1 VGALIMVNQLFYG
14 DNLEVLRKHIK
25 DETIDL
31 CYIDP
36 PFNSKRNYNQIYNN
50 VGKEDKAQAQ
60 AFIDTWTWDD
70 QANQG
75 LAEIQ
80 ENYLGHFTSQSIDLI
95 SGFTKVLGKGSL
107 LAYLV
112 SMTLRVAEIHRVLK
126 PTGSFYLHCDPTASH
141 YLKIIIDAIFCSQ
154 GGDFKNEITWKR
166 TSGHSDSGKYGS
178 VHDVIFYYTKSLKI
192 TWNQVYQKYEQNYI
206 DKYYRYQDDDG
217 RKWMSDNLSAAGLA
231 GGGYQYEWNGVTKLW
246 RCPKTTMEKLDAAG
260 KIYYTKNR
268 IARIKRY
275 LDESKGLP
283 VQDAWNDI
291 EALRSWHKELL
302 GYPTQKPES
311 LLERIIQ
318 ASSNEGDIILDAY
331 CGCGTTVAVSQ
342 KLNRQWI
349 GIDIT
354 YQSISLIL
362 KRLEDTFGKAVLE
375 TINISGIPKD
385 MKSAEA
391 LALKKDDRTRKE
403 FEKWAVLTYSNNRA
417 TINQKKGADKGIDG
431 IAYFTGDK
439 DEPEKI
445 ILQVKSG
452 NVKSGDIRDLQGT
465 ITLEKAELGVFI
477 TLKPPTKDMI
487 KTAKEAGIYKSRYM
501 SQPVDKIQIVTVQ
514 EIIEGQKRLDTRLSL
529 EVLKSAEKQREIKQT
544 QLDLFAD

>member
-1 VGALIMVNQLFYG
+1 M
-14 DNLEVLRKHIK
+14 
-25 DETIDL
+25 
-31 CYIDP
+31 
-36 PFNSKRNYNQIYNN
+36 
-50 VGKEDKAQAQ
+50 
-60 AFIDTWTWDD
+60 
-70 QANQG
+70 G
-75 LAEIQ
+75 LKQ
-80 ENYLGHFTSQSIDLI
+80 
-95 SGFTKVLGKGSL
+95 
-107 LAYLV
+107 
-112 SMTLRVAEIHRVLK
+112 
-126 PTGSFYLHCDPTASH
+126 YLH
-141 YLKIIIDAIFCSQ
+141 
-154 GGDFKNEITWKR
+154 E
-166 TSGHSDSGKYGS
+166 
-178 VHDVIFYYTKSLKI
+178 TKSPVL
-192 TWNQVYQKYEQNYI
+192 
-206 DKYYRYQDDDG
+206 QDIWTDILF
-217 RKWMSDNLSAAGLA
+217 SPT
-231 GGGYQYEWNGVTKLW
+231 TKE
-246 RCPKTTMEKLDAAG
+246 R
-260 KIYYTKNR
+260 
-268 IARIKRY
+268 
-275 LDESKGLP
+275 
-283 VQDAWNDI
+283 
-291 EALRSWHKELL
+291 L
-302 GYPTQKPES
+302 GYPTQKPEA

-465 ITLEKAELGVFI
+465 ITLEGAELGVFI

-514 EIIEGQKRLDTRLSL
+514 EIIEGQKRLDIRLSL
-529 EVLKSAEKQREIKQT
+529 EVLKSAEKQSEIKQT
-544 QLDLFAD
+544 QLDLFANE

>member
-1 VGALIMVNQLFYG
+1 MVNQLFYG

-465 ITLEKAELGVFI
+465 ITLEKAELGIFI
-477 TLKPPTKDMI
+477 TLKPPTKEMI

-501 SQPVDKIQIVTVQ
+501 SQPVDRIMIVTIQ
-514 EIIEGQKRLDTRLSL
+514 EIIEAQKRLDIRLSL
-529 EVLKSAEKQREIKQT
+529 EVLKSAEKQREVKQT
-544 QLDLFAD
+544 QLDLFDHE